1 MGWLANL
8 LLALAV
14 LVSALAQALTDPRVT
29 RKFVYHSMIAFAVY
43 AVHVTTGILVM
54 LYLLPF
60 KPEAAVGATMALLG
74 WIGLGGLGLVR
85 FAPRLREPPRFL
97 LRFGVVDAICLLLI
111 ASGVILAR
119 IEAGA
124 S

>member
-8 LLALAV
+8 LIALAV
-14 LVSALAQALTDPRVT
+14 AVSALAQALTDPRVT
-29 RKFVYHSMIAFAVY
+29 RQFVYRSLIAFAVY
-43 AVHVTTGILVM
+43 AVHVAIGLLVV

-60 KPEAAVGATMALLG
+60 RPEAAVGATMAFLG
-74 WIGLGGLGLVR
+74 WVGLGGLGLIR

-97 LRFGVVDAICLLLI
+97 LRFGVADAICLLLI
-111 ASGVILAR
+111 ASGVTLAR